1 VEDSAMNDVLRVDG
15 VTVRFGGVTAVEN
28 AKLQIV
34 AGELIGFIGP
44 NGAGKTTLMRVIT
57 GMVQPQSGSVWLE
70 GVDITRVATHLRI
83 RAGLALAQQIVQP
96 LRAMSLLDNVALA
109 CGKARTRRCF
119 RSMFAT
125 SRVAERQM
133 AFQLLARVGLGD
145 AADLLPSTLPL
156 GYLKR
161 LEVAR
166 ALALEPILLL
176 LDEPLAGL
184 NQNEA
189 GSLADLIGELNAD
202 GQTIL
207 LIEHNLREVQRV
219 CPTLYVQD
227 NGKPLAFGKT
237 DEVMS
242 DPAVRR
248 AYLGGGAGNA

>member
-1 VEDSAMNDVLRVDG
+1 MSEILRVDD

-28 AKLQIV
+28 VNLGIND
-34 AGELIGFIGP
+34 GELIGFIGP
-44 NGAGKTTLMRVIT
+44 NGAGKTTLMRAIT
-57 GMVQPQSGSVWLE
+57 GMVKPQTGSILLQ
-70 GVDITRVATHLRI
+70 GHNITELPTHLRI

-109 CGKARTRRCF
+109 CGSERTRNPLA
-119 RSMFAT
+119 SMFNT
-125 SRVAERQM
+125 SRSSERQQ
-133 AFQLLARVGLGD
+133 ANQLLSRVGLGEAVD
-145 AADLLPSTLPL
+145 QLPPTLPL

-166 ALALEPILLL
+166 ALALKPKLLL

-184 NQNEA
+184 NHNEA
-189 GSLADLIGELNAD
+189 ESLANLISELNSD

-207 LIEHNLREVQRV
+207 LIEHNLREVIRI

-227 NGKPLAFGKT
+227 NGRPLAFGKA

-242 DPAVRR
+242 QPAVRS
-248 AYLGGGAGNA
+248 AYLGKDNA